1 MRFLICILW
10 LLFSSLSASSQ
21 NSNHT
26 GRPRVGVVLSGG
38 GAKGAAH
45 IGVLRAIEEYR
56 IPIDYIVGTSA
67 GAALGALYS
76 IGYTV
81 DQLEHIVKTAD
92 WDALM
97 TDRSP
102 QNTLSPV
109 QRERNAR
116 FILNIPLS
124 RRAKP
129 ELEGFVKGRNLN
141 NFLTRLTLGYH
152 DSISFDSLNIPFACV
167 ATNLLNG
174 EEIVLRNGVL
184 AMAMRASMSIPG
196 VLPPVQLWGMS
207 LVDGGLTNNFPVDVA
222 RKMGADI
229 VIGSTVQRPLNDSL
243 PITGLQEVI
252 QQIVSISSRHKFK
265 ENVKDCDLCLRINT
279 DGVSTMDFTSAAI
292 DTMLVRGYNT
302 SRDFDKKFQE
312 LQRLLGIVPDTL
324 SVSHKTSAADSVSS
338 AYTLPPYKE
347 DELPELR
354 SENAVFDIHEIR
366 FDSITT
372 AEERIIRRACN
383 LVNYS
388 LVSQEQIEK
397 AVHLLGTRFLYMD
410 ANYSLNHIGDGYD
423 LVFHARHRMASNV
436 GVGAHFDSEELA
448 ALLLDA
454 DFILHTHVP
463 SWVGVTARLGKQ
475 YVGEVN
481 FTVEPMLNR
490 QLSVYYRLSH
500 HDLDACFK
508 GKKAFNLEFRKHMAG
523 VTLAYRQVKNFDW
536 EMGMNFTC
544 FDVTDVLFNKNNVS
558 EDIFP
563 KSDKYYTLFAGF
575 KFNSQDDGYFPTKGV
590 RASAHY
596 EFVTDN
602 VSRFKSPHAFSAV
615 MASWESA
622 VSFGDRFV
630 FQPRISGRWLP
641 DSKTPFVYRNAV
653 GGVMAAKYL
662 PQQLPFVGISNFELV
677 RNTLLMFDMKM
688 RYQVLKRNYVTLLA
702 AVLAEQDK
710 IKHMDHA
717 KYVEGLGLQY
727 SYDTNFGPVEAL
739 LSYSPHCRRPYF
751 FVSVGFNF

>member
-1 MRFLICILW
+1 MRLLICFLGI
-10 LLFSSLSASSQ
+10 FFGFLSANAQSAKD
-21 NSNHT
+21 T

-45 IGVLRAIEEYR
+45 IGVLRAIEEYK
-56 IPIDYIVGTSA
+56 IPIDYLVGTSA
-67 GAALGALYS
+67 GAALGALYCM
-76 IGYTV
+76 GYSV
-81 DQLEHIVKTAD
+81 DQLEQMVKTAD
-92 WDALM
+92 WEALM

-109 QRERNAR
+109 QRERSAR

-124 RRAKP
+124 RKAKP

-141 NFLTRLTLGYH
+141 NFLSRLTLGYH
-152 DSISFDSLNIPFACV
+152 DSISFDSLKIPFACV

-174 EEIVLRNGVL
+174 EEIVLRNGVP
-184 AMAMRASMSIPG
+184 AVAMRASMSIPG
-196 VLPPVQLWGMS
+196 ILPPVQLRGMS

-252 QQIVSISSRHKFK
+252 QQIVSISSRHKFE

-279 DGVSTMDFTSAAI
+279 DGVSTMDFTLSAI
-292 DTMLVRGYNT
+292 DTMLVRGYST
-302 SRDFDKKFQE
+302 SRAFDQE
-312 LQRLLGIVPDTL
+312 FRKLQHRLGIVPDSLYVPDESSSTD
-324 SVSHKTSAADSVSS
+324 TISS

-347 DELPELR
+347 DDLSDLR
-354 SENAVFDIHEIR
+354 SENAVFDVHEIR
-366 FDSITT
+366 FDSITI
-372 AEERIIRRACN
+372 AEERIIRKACN
-383 LVNYS
+383 LIDN
-388 LVSQEQIEK
+388 LPVSQEQIEK
-397 AVHLLGTRFLYMD
+397 AVLLLANRFLYMD
-410 ANYSLNHIGDGYD
+410 ANYSLNHLGDGYD
-423 LVFHARHRMASNV
+423 LVFHAHNRMASNV
-436 GVGAHFDSEELA
+436 GIGAHFDSEELA

-454 DFILHTHVP
+454 NFILHSHVP

-481 FTVEPMLNR
+481 FTIEPMLNR

-523 VTLAYRQVKNFDW
+523 VTIAYRQVRNFDW
-536 EMGMNFTC
+536 EMGANFTC
-544 FDVTDVLFNKNNVS
+544 FDVTNVLFNKNNVS
-558 EDIFP
+558 EEIFP

-575 KFNSQDDGYFPTKGV
+575 KFNSQDDEYFPTKGA

-602 VSRFKSPHAFSAV
+602 VSKFNSPNAFSTII
-615 MASWESA
+615 ASWESA
-622 VSFGDRFV
+622 IAFGQKFV
-630 FQPRISGRWLP
+630 LQPRISGRWLP
-641 DSKTPFVYRNAV
+641 VSKTPFVYRNAV
-653 GGVMAAKYL
+653 GGGMTAKYL

-677 RNTLLMFDMKM
+677 RNTLLVFDVKM
-688 RYQVLKRNYVTLLA
+688 RYEILNRNYVTLLA

-710 IKHMDHA
+710 IKHMDKA
-717 KYVEGLGLQY
+717 NYLEGFGLQY
-727 SYDTNFGPVEAL
+727 SYDSKFGPVEAL

-751 FVSVGFNF
+751 FVSVGFDF